1 MTVTLPLKQ
10 MSSADKIEL
19 MECLWSDLCSTPEEV
34 ESPAWHDEVLEC
46 RERALAN
53 GDERVLDWS
62 EAKERIRE
70 SVS

>member
-10 MSSADKIEL
+10 MSSADKVEL
-19 MECLWSDLCSTPEEV
+19 MECLWSDLCSAPGEV
-34 ESPAWHDEVLEC
+34 EYPAEHDEVLEC
-46 RERALAN
+46 RERALES

-62 EAKERIRE
+62 EAKRRIRE